1 MVKEQTVIIKR
12 NVEFIFSLIA
22 SILGFGSGVFVL
34 AFGGLASV
42 FGASS
47 GIMVLGI
54 AGIIFSIIGFVS
66 CAIVKDQAKLAG
78 TMMLVA
84 GFGGAIV
91 NGGFY
96 LLPAIMFL
104 IAGIIALVKHDK
116 GYKFDNKEK
125 MKVGITAVIGLIL
138 IIILANAGFGAE
150 SKTDKNQQNSDYL
163 VEINGDSA
171 DSFSTDLIN
180 EVPEKDYPCVS
191 LKQFPMTK
199 YESSNPYSTSTIEYE
214 VKYKLDY
221 NYPNPEVE
229 GFIVE
234 PDFDL
239 GYSDSVY
246 CNKGTKTGEN
256 PNYWYCGTF
265 KLTKNI
271 LDNDGT
277 IKDKQIFNAK
287 IVFDDQENYIKT
299 MCFPNSWDFTEDW
312 TKEVN

>member
-1 MVKEQTVIIKR
+1 MTKEVTIKR

-34 AFGGLASV
+34 AFGGLASI
-42 FGASS
+42 FGASE

-54 AGIIFSIIGFVS
+54 SGIIFSIIGFVS

-78 TMMLVA
+78 AMMLVA
-84 GFGGAIV
+84 GLGGAIV

-125 MKVGITAVIGLIL
+125 MKVGITLVVGIIL
-138 IIILANAGFGAE
+138 IIILANAGFGAK
-150 SKTDKNQQNSDYL
+150 SGIDKNGEINSTEQNNSVSDYMTT
-163 VEINGDSA
+163 NTDSKE
-171 DSFSTDLIN
+171 DVS
-180 EVPEKDYPCVS
+180 EKNHPCVS
-191 LKQFPMTK
+191 LKQFSMTK
-199 YESSNPYSTSTIEYE
+199 YENSIYSTSTIEYE
-214 VKYKLDY
+214 VKYKVDY
-221 NYPNPEVE
+221 KSSNPEVE
-229 GFIVE
+229 GFVVE
-234 PDFDL
+234 ADADM
-239 GYSDSVY
+239 GYSDSVI
-246 CNKGTKTGEN
+246 CHKGENTGEN
-256 PNYWYCGTF
+256 PNNWYCGTF

-277 IKDKQIFNAK
+277 IKDKQTFNAK
-287 IVFDDQENYIKT
+287 TVFDEQGNYLKT
-299 MCFPNSWDFTEDW
+299 MCFQDSWDFTDNW